1 MQRQHWHL
9 TEVLIFFYVAVF
21 LLAQGGD
28 QAVRALALFPGE
40 VLSRPWSVIT
50 YQLVP
55 TQGFFWFLISM
66 FIFWIM
72 ARPLEEEWG
81 SPRFLL
87 FWLVSTLG
95 AAAGSMLTGYPLAGN
110 VFLAASLLFTFATV
124 YPDVEFLV
132 FFVLPV
138 KVKWLALLGGGVLV
152 LNAFSM
158 GLGPGILHVIG
169 MSAGY
174 LFFLATRKLPSRR
187 KLQLELKAVANRAA
201 ASAETSSIE
210 ARNRAWDQRVRD
222 MEQRALAGEELTDSD
237 RALLADLDSSVD
249 PSITVCAPAD
259 FGYTDDD
266 VCRTC
271 PGYAECAARR
281 IRMAAGEHEPP
292 EKKRRRGRPGRSPKQ
307 EEPEG

>member
-1 MQRQHWHL
+1 MQQQRWHL
-9 TEVLIFFYVAVF
+9 TEVLIFFHVAVF
-21 LLAQGGD
+21 LLAQGGE
-28 QAVRALALFPGE
+28 QAVRALALFPGQ
-40 VLSRPWSVIT
+40 VLTRPWSVVT

-55 TQGFFWFLISM
+55 TQGVFWFLISM
-66 FIFWIM
+66 FVLWIM

-81 SPRFLL
+81 SPRFAL
-87 FWLVSTLG
+87 FWLVSTFG
-95 AAAGSMLTGYPLAGN
+95 AAAGSLLTGYPLAGN

-138 KVKWLALLGGGVLV
+138 KVKWLALIGGGFLV
-152 LNAFSM
+152 LNAFQM
-158 GLGPGILHVIG
+158 GLGSGALHVIG

-187 KLQLELKAVANRAA
+187 KLKLELKAARNRAA

-222 MEQRALAGEELTDSD
+222 AETRAQAGEELTDAD
-237 RALLADLDSSVD
+237 RALLAELDSSVD

-266 VCRTC
+266 VCRSC
-271 PGYAECAARR
+271 PGFAECAARR
-281 IRMAAGEHEPP
+281 IRMAAGEHEAPDRA
-292 EKKRRRGRPGRSPKQ
+292 KRRTGRSPKQ
-307 EEPEG
+307 DKPDG